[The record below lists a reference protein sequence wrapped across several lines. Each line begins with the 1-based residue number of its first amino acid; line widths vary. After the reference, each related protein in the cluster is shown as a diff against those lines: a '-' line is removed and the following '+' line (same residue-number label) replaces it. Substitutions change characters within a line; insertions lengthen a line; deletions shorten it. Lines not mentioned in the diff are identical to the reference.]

1 MAANRMV
8 IPVSLLM
15 LGAAVA
21 FGAAAAEPRKAP
33 PAPAAASEPAS
44 NLDFWL
50 NQAKPAAAT
59 QGSGVAG
66 KEPAAGSPLGAG
78 AGEFFRDDALPGVI
92 ELSNGKLLP
101 GGVYTTRE
109 KPWIVWAEDTKS
121 WRRVPMLTL
130 LSIAAVVEEERM
142 ELEWRWKGMGEPEK
156 VFTGK
161 KYPMRRLHW
170 KFRLIDGSYVEG
182 STKGQPVW
190 VETHGKPYGPFVLHE
205 RMKGELDQTQADL
218 VYVKRVIISRKMM
231 EAVIKDQEQ
240 KMDGGGVGNP
250 APAGK

>member
-1 MAANRMV
+1 MTAKLATT
-8 IPVSLLM
+8 PLSLLLM

-21 FGAAAAEPRKAP
+21 LGAAAAEPKKTP
-33 PAPAAASEPAS
+33 PATPGTAEPAS

-50 NQAKPAAAT
+50 NQAKPAPAT
-59 QGSGVAG
+59 QPGGGAA
-66 KEPAAGSPLGAG
+66 KEPAGGNPLGAG

-109 KPWIVWAEDTKS
+109 KPWIVWGEDTKS
-121 WRRVPMLTL
+121 WRRIPMLTL

-190 VETHGKPYGPFVLHE
+190 VESHGKPYGPFVLHE
-205 RMKGELDQTQADL
+205 RMKGELDQTQSDL

-231 EAVIKDQEQ
+231 EAVAKDQEQ
-240 KMDGGGVGNP
+240 KIKAGETGG
-250 APAGK
+250 AGRK